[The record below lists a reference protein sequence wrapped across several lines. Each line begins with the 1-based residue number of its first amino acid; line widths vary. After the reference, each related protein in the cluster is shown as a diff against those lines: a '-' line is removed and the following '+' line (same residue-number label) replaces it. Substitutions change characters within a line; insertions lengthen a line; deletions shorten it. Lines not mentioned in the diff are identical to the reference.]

1 MCLVKE
7 ALACRELK
15 CLLVWKRLS
24 LKKPG
29 ACVTCLL
36 EVIFYQPQELQLC
49 FSLIEEKIVLKIYLH
64 PSSGRLE
71 PSWGVSQRACFGVT
85 DW

>member
-1 MCLVKE
+1 MFLN
-7 ALACRELK
+7 
-15 CLLVWKRLS
+15 
-24 LKKPG
+24 LKKIIFEK
-29 ACVTCLL
+29 TRCLCDMFIGTVL
-36 EVIFYQPQELQLC
+36 LYQPQELQLC